1 MTYAHDHARL
11 FAIDRTGPTGRPG
24 VTRRPGAV
32 GLLATLLGTTALS
45 LAAQARADAVPSAD
59 AAGSVSEVIVTAQKR
74 VSTVQATAASITATT
89 GDDLKARGITSV
101 ADLAQSTPGV
111 SLKSE
116 GPSQTEIEMRGMTSS
131 GGDTATVGFYIDDV
145 PLTGP
150 AGAQNGH
157 VVIDPSLYDLSR
169 VEILR
174 GPQGT
179 LYGGSSMGGTV
190 KLVTNPPNPE
200 SYQASG
206 ESTLSGTEG
215 GGFNHINN
223 FMVNLPLVK
232 DQLAFRLVGTENYT
246 SGWIDRIVGYPFPV
260 TNYNSATNYA
270 TRGDVQDAPV
280 QAQYPHSNAYQLY
293 SVRASL
299 LWEPTP
305 NLTITPAFFFETSKQ
320 NGPSAYDSV
329 PGITNAHY
337 QPFDI
342 AEPLTDRITIIS
354 LTANYSFEAFDVT
367 SSTSQWWRK
376 STQVQDASEEFNNPT
391 TAATYASNNGLPAP
405 GYYGPNGTGVEY
417 GFENDPSQQFS
428 EELRFTSKG
437 DGKLKWVGGLFFSN
451 FDSLWTFA
459 GTTPNYSAYMDLGTF
474 APATTPNW
482 FDAYEPTSMIQYAL
496 FGDATYD
503 LTSKLKAEVGLR
515 WNYYDYK
522 FSSCISGW
530 GSGMGAA
537 EPSCSGLIK
546 LYEQSLNPK
555 FNLSYT
561 FNRDML
567 VYGTVSNGSRP
578 GGGDS
583 VYPTTG
589 GIWGPAFAPYNYTS
603 GKWPSTY
610 APDYV
615 WSFEVGEK
623 ARFFDRRLTL
633 NTSAFYEDWEHIQL
647 EAYPNVWALNINGNR
662 ATIYGGEIDADAVLP
677 AGFDLQ
683 VTYGYLQENLDP
695 GPHWQ
700 IQPRNVLPEVTP
712 VTGDLILRYSKS
724 LGQSLTVK
732 AQVEASYT
740 GHHYSL
746 AFPNGYETNG
756 EYIELPSYVLVNLRA
771 TLISSHGWSVAAF
784 VDNVTNEHAQLESL
798 FQESEATST
807 FNRIV
812 TNQPLTAGVDLNIKF
827 N

>member
-1 MTYAHDHARL
+1 VKSRSGGSRRAT
-11 FAIDRTGPTGRPG
+11 PG
-24 VTRRPGAV
+24 GILAV
-32 GLLATLLGTTALS
+32 LLGTTALLS
-45 LAAQARADAVPSAD
+45 AAQAQAGADTAADSAGTV
-59 AAGSVSEVIVTAQKR
+59 AEVVVTAQKR
-74 VSTVQATAASITATT
+74 TSTVQATAASITATT

-131 GGDTATVGFYIDDV
+131 GGNTATVGFYLDDV

-190 KLVTNPPNPE
+190 KLVTNPPVLDT
-200 SYQASG
+200 YQMSG
-206 ESTLSGTEG
+206 ESILSGTEG
-215 GGFNHINN
+215 GGFNHDNN
-223 FMVNLPLVK
+223 FMINMPLMK

-246 SGWIDRIVGYPFPV
+246 SGWINRIVAYPFPV
-260 TNYNSATNYA
+260 VNYNAATN
-270 TRGDVQDAPV
+270 TSSRGDVQDAPV
-280 QAQYPHSNAYQLY
+280 EAENQGSNAYQIY

-299 LWEPTP
+299 LWQPTP

-320 NGPSAYDSV
+320 DGVSAYDSV
-329 PGITNAHY
+329 PGVTNAHY

-342 AEPLTDRITIIS
+342 AEPLTDRMTIIS
-354 LTANYSFEAFDVT
+354 LTVNYGFDNFDLT

-391 TAATYASNNGLPAP
+391 SGATYASNNGLPPP
-405 GYYGPNGTGVEY
+405 GYYGPNGTGEEY
-417 GFENDPSQQFS
+417 GFEKDPSQQFS

-437 DGKLKWVGGLFFSN
+437 EGKLKWVGGLFFSN
-451 FDSLWTFA
+451 FYSLWTFA
-459 GTTPNYSAYMDLGTF
+459 GTTPNYGTYMDLGTF

-482 FDAYEPTSMIQYAL
+482 FDAYEPTTMIQYAL
-496 FGDATYD
+496 FGDATYE
-503 LTSKLKAEVGLR
+503 LTSHLKAEVGLR
-515 WNYYDYK
+515 YNYYDYK
-522 FSSCISGW
+522 FSACISGW
-530 GSGMGAA
+530 GSGNGAA

-561 FNRDML
+561 FSPDLL
-567 VYGTVSNGSRP
+567 VYGSVSNGSRP
-578 GGGDS
+578 GGGDA

-589 GIWGPAFAPYNYTS
+589 AIWAPAFAAYNFSS
-603 GKWPSTY
+603 GKWPSSY
-610 APDYV
+610 KPDYV
-615 WSFEVGEK
+615 WSFEAGEK
-623 ARFFDRRLTL
+623 ARLFDRRLTL
-633 NTSAFYEDWEHIQL
+633 NASVFYEDWQHIQL
-647 EAYPNVWALNINGNR
+647 EAYPNVWALNINGDK
-662 ATIYGGEIDADAVLP
+662 ATIYGGEIAADAVLG
-677 AGFDLQ
+677 AGFNFRAS
-683 VTYGYLQENLDP
+683 YGYLQEKLDS

-700 IQPRNVLPEVTP
+700 IQPTNVLPDVTP
-712 VTGDLILRYSKS
+712 VTADGILSYSKP
-724 LGQSLTVK
+724 LDDTFTFK

-740 GHHYSL
+740 GHHYTL
-746 AFPNGYETNG
+746 AFGNGYQING
-756 EYIELPSYVLVNLRA
+756 QYIELPSYVLVNLRA
-771 TLISSHGWSVAAF
+771 TLTSTHGWSAAVF
-784 VDNVTNEHAQLESL
+784 VNNVTNEHAQLESL
-798 FQESEATST
+798 FQLNEATT
-807 FNRIV
+807 AFNRIA
-812 TNQPLTAGVDLNIKF
+812 TNQPLTAGVDLTYHF